1 MSSCRTILKDN
12 TTRRHLAT
20 RCHMMPPIATKH
32 SIMPHITKRCS
43 SAQPDCGGKG
53 GANILSD
60 DVTEKSSKKRA
71 CHYFT
76 EGSALIA
83 FLLSLGYIKSERKKT
98 RKIFHKSLIKAKNA
112 PTFWKGSISSTI
124 FTWATLIWSCPRG
137 KTCQIA
143 TVLERAMF
151 FRCAQEKNRI

>member
-1 MSSCRTILKDN
+1 
-12 TTRRHLAT
+12 
-20 RCHMMPPIATKH
+20 MPPCH
-32 SIMPHITKRCS
+32 PMPHDATDCHKTQHNEKMLFCS
-43 SAQPDCGGKG
+43 AKPDCGGKG

-112 PTFWKGSISSTI
+112 PTF
-124 FTWATLIWSCPRG
+124 
-137 KTCQIA
+137 
-143 TVLERAMF
+143 
-151 FRCAQEKNRI
+151 